1 MKWKGRR
8 QSDNVEDR
16 RGMSSGGKAIVG
28 GGILGIIIL
37 LLNVFGGENAQMIT
51 PVLEQ
56 LNQGQSQQTTEQRD
70 LTAKELEEQAF
81 VKTLLA
87 DNEDVWSR
95 IFEENNLKYK
105 KPTIIL
111 FSGAVQTA
119 CGNATSDSG
128 PFYCPGDQKV
138 YMDLTFFEEL
148 KTRFGAKGG
157 DFATAYVIA
166 HEIGH
171 HVQTLL
177 GTSAKMRQMQQ
188 GKSKAEANEL
198 SVALELQADF
208 YAGIWTHYNQE
219 MNNILEEGDLDE
231 ALSAAHAVGDD
242 AIQAK
247 MQGHIV
253 PESFTH
259 GTSEQRKYWFMKG
272 YKSGDIKQGNTFR
285 EFGYNLN

>member
-16 RGMSSGGKAIVG
+16 RGFSGGGKTLVG
-28 GGILGIIIL
+28 GGIIGIVIL
-37 LLNVFGGENAQMIT
+37 LLNIFGGENAQMIT
-51 PVLEQ
+51 PILEQ
-56 LNQGQSQQTTEQRD
+56 MNQEQTTPSEQRD
-70 LTAKELEEQAF
+70 LTATEIEEQQF
-81 VKTLLA
+81 VKTILA
-87 DNEDVWSR
+87 DSEDVWSDL
-95 IFEENNLKYK
+95 FAQNNLTYV
-105 KPTIIL
+105 KPKIIL
-111 FSGAVQTA
+111 FSGGVHTA
-119 CGNATSDSG
+119 CGSASSASG

-138 YMDLTFFEEL
+138 YMDMTFFEEL
-148 KTRFGAKGG
+148 KTKFGAQGG

-177 GTSAKMRQMQQ
+177 GTSAKMRKMQQ
-188 GKSKAEANEL
+188 GKSKAEANKL

-208 YAGIWTHYNQE
+208 YAGIWTHYNQK
-219 MNNILEEGDLDE
+219 MNNVLEIGDIEE

-247 MQGHIV
+247 IQGHIV

-272 YKSGDIKQGNTFR
+272 FKTGDLQQGNTF
-285 EFGYNLN
+285 EEIQ